1 VSPYLFILA
10 IDTLQHVLQKAI
22 EDRLLS
28 HLWDW
33 MAWLRLSLYV
43 DEVVVFVNPTKIDVE
58 MIMHIMHHFSGEHG
72 GGTTEFL

>member
-22 EDRLLS
+22 EDGLLS

-33 MAWLRLSLYV
+33 MAWLRLSLYAYA
-43 DEVVVFVNPTKIDVE
+43 VVVFVNPTKVDVE
-58 MIMHIMHHFSGEHG
+58 DYAHHAP
-72 GGTTEFL
+72 FLW